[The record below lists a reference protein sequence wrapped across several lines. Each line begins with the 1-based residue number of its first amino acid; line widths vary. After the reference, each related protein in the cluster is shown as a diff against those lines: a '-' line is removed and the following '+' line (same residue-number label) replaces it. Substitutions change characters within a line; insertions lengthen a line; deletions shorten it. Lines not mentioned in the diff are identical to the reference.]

1 MPKKKSKSGAAPKRG
16 GTPKMK
22 RGLPAHRV
30 PEDQQLAAALE
41 RQDTAGVAF
50 ALRNDWV
57 VMPLLPGSGPEQIRV
72 FRADGAEKFML
83 LLFSAPERY
92 AEMVPQEPAHRFLA
106 YDGPTLR
113 DFLEQNTDNLEAVW
127 FDLAGPHSMQANP
140 QDVLDALR
148 LDADAVGSDSD
159 AADGA

>member
-1 MPKKKSKSGAAPKRG
+1 M
-16 GTPKMK
+16 
-22 RGLPAHRV
+22 
-30 PEDQQLAAALE
+30 
-41 RQDTAGVAF
+41 
-50 ALRNDWV
+50 
-57 VMPLLPGSGPEQIRV
+57 

-113 DFLEQNTDNLEAVW
+113 DFLEQNIDNLEAVW

-159 AADGA
+159 AEDGA

>member
-1 MPKKKSKSGAAPKRG
+1 M
-16 GTPKMK
+16 
-22 RGLPAHRV
+22 
-30 PEDQQLAAALE
+30 
-41 RQDTAGVAF
+41 
-50 ALRNDWV
+50 
-57 VMPLLPGSGPEQIRV
+57 

-106 YDGPTLR
+106 YDGTTLR
-113 DFLEQNTDNLEAVW
+113 DFLEQNIEGLEAVW